1 MKRHISTNRRI
12 SVIFALCST
21 LSLSLSGCSKPAG
34 NLDADEGKTL
44 AQTLDDDGDVS
55 AFAKAMSDTGLETA
69 LKGKGDYTLLAPVN
83 AAFEPLEKR
92 ADGMT
97 DAGKKAVFAAILRA
111 HILPGTITPDDLRV
125 ATARAG
131 RRAAMTTMDG
141 SQVTFLREGEQIKLT
156 TSQGTAH
163 LAGKAKVT
171 KNGAI
176 VPIDAVL
183 KSIDSPQ

>member
-1 MKRHISTNRRI
+1 MNRRI
-12 SVIFALCST
+12 SITFALCFAV
-21 LSLSLSGCSKPAG
+21 SLSLPGCSKPAG
-34 NLDADEGKTL
+34 TVGADEEKTL
-44 AQTLDDDGDVS
+44 AQALNDDGDVS

-69 LKGKGDYTLLAPVN
+69 LEGKGDYTLLAPVN
-83 AAFEPLEKR
+83 EAFEPRLKR

-111 HILPGTITPDDLRV
+111 HILPGTITPDDLRT

-131 RRAAMTTMDG
+131 RAATMTAMDG
-141 SQVTFLREGEQIKLT
+141 SQVTFSRDGEQIRLT
-156 TSQGTAH
+156 TSEGTAH
-163 LAGKAKVT
+163 LAGDAKVA